1 MIRIL
6 LVGMCLVLTACQ
18 DQPSSG
24 APPQV
29 PRGYYAQ
36 LEVVHAGK
44 QLSFGPFV
52 GYYFKPVQYNDLTQ
66 LQFICFNERG
76 FYTDQLPAGTLLFT
90 GKAILAT
97 LPDNHPKPEPR
108 QRINPVFFADAPQ
121 EWLATRPEPKDEYV
135 HFHSAYDSKGATLT
149 GYWLRHHPERD
160 FTYNMGGR
168 VAADSPLFHHAS
180 PNQQQNFPR
189 IVEFDFGPDHIE
201 TWNTY

>member
-180 PNQQQNFPR
+180 PNQPQNFPR

>member
-135 HFHSAYDSKGATLT
+135 HFHSAYDSKGAALT

-180 PNQQQNFPR
+180 PNQPQNFPR